1 MFISKRMKKIKE
13 KINKKDILK
22 ADLAIKK
29 LKKLSTVKFLETID
43 VAVNLNINPK
53 KSDQNVRGST
63 ILPNG
68 IGKLIKV
75 AVFAQGVHIEQAKL
89 AGADFF
95 GLDDLI
101 ERIKLE
107 GVNFDIAIASPESMD
122 KLTSI
127 GSILGPKGLMP
138 NPKSGTITEDIFNAV
153 KNAKKGQ
160 IRFRNDKNGII
171 HTAIG
176 KVNFS
181 TNNIKENLFK
191 FLESLKK
198 LKPKQSKGT
207 FFKKITLSSSMG
219 GSIMIDLSS
228 LKTIID

>member
-13 KINKKDILK
+13 TINKKNILK
-22 ADLAIKK
+22 VDVAIKK
-29 LKKLSTVKFLETID
+29 LKKLSTVKFVETMD
-43 VAVNLNINPK
+43 VSVNLSINPK

-75 AVFAQGVHIEQAKL
+75 AVFAQGTHIEQAKL

-95 GLDDLI
+95 GLNSLI
-101 ERIKLE
+101 QKIKME
-107 GVNFDIAIASPESMD
+107 GANFDIAIASPESME

-171 HTAIG
+171 HAAIG
-176 KVNFS
+176 KINFS
-181 TNNIKENLFK
+181 TNSIKENLFK
-191 FLESLKK
+191 FLESIKK
-198 LKPKQSKGT
+198 LKPRQSKGK

-219 GSIMIDLSS
+219 GSIVIDQSS
-228 LKTIID
+228 LKEIID